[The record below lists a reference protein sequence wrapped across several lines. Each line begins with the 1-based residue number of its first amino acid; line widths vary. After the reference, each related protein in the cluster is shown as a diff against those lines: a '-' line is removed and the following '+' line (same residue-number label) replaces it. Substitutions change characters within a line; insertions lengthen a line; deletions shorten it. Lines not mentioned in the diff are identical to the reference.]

1 MQAGVINQDDVQ
13 SAGLLANAFAS
24 VRFSNSALLLMKTDA
39 IINADAIAV
48 VKTDALII
56 TEIILCQRDL

>member
-1 MQAGVINQDDVQ
+1 MINQDDVQ

-24 VRFSNSALLLMKTDA
+24 VRFSNSALLLTKTDA